1 MATFTMEQRA
11 KLAEKKEAMPD
22 GSFPIRNASDLKNAI
37 QAFGRAKD
45 KEATKAWIIKR
56 AKELELSDLLPESWG
71 EEDSI
76 THHGILGMKWGVRRQ
91 VGPDGLVK
99 KSGKASS
106 PDEQIKSQ
114 RRQDVK
120 NRRQLSDKELIDKIG
135 RLEREK
141 KLRDLTESEIDEGK
155 KMTKDALKQA
165 GMKVATTV
173 IAGAALYGIKSA
185 ISGKVDVSDLAGFV
199 SRGGAGKK

>member
-1 MATFTMEQRA
+1 MATFTMEQRV